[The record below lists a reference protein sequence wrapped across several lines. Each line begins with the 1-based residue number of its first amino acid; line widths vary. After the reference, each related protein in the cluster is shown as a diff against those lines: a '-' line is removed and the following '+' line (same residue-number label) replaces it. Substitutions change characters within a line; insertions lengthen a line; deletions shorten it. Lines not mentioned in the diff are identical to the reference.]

1 MTTTRKRA
9 TRARK
14 PPVATTPTPP
24 PVQDIEPIDD
34 HDWQMERPALKPF
47 SVLMLMIFAS
57 WLSITVFLMIDRY
70 ARPSVTPEPAPVVV
84 PVNNLES
91 FVAPIRAKL
100 AGDRAKAA
108 TVADAYVGLCA
119 AIAGKTGQRLTS
131 SRIFEAA
138 HEAFLT
144 DLDAT
149 SGVAVGAEIDQ
160 AIGSYLGMTKTTG
173 ADGGW
178 EPITFDESHR
188 VKLVEITAAI
198 AEAAEA
204 VK

>member
-1 MTTTRKRA
+1 MTTRKRTPRTA
-9 TRARK
+9 KPAS
-14 PPVATTPTPP
+14 PPV
-24 PVQDIEPIDD
+24 DPIDD
-34 HDWQMERPALKPF
+34 RDWEIKSLAITPL
-47 SVLMLMIFAS
+47 SVLMLMIFTS
-57 WLSITVFLMIDRY
+57 MLSITVFLLLDRY

-91 FVAPIRAKL
+91 FTAPIRAKL
-100 AGDRAKAA
+100 ATDRSKAA
-108 TVADAYVGLCA
+108 KVADAYLGLSA
-119 AIAGKTGQRLTS
+119 AIAGNAGQRLTS

-138 HEAFLT
+138 HGAFLT
-144 DLDAT
+144 DLDAAG
-149 SGVAVGAEIDQ
+149 GVAVGAEIDQ

-178 EPITFDESHR
+178 EPITFDSSHR

-198 AEAAEA
+198 AEAAGA